1 MQNRN
6 SPQMS
11 RNPQDF
17 TMAGVLQ
24 NAGTTLPSLRLT
36 SKRKTSSTTRPY
48 FVRQLE
54 GVGVWAG
61 AQPGRSNGA
70 GPWAWKSLG
79 QAGINPPLLQKL
91 QPDAKL
97 IVSTAFHSS
106 PKNTNTGIL
115 TVVSSPLGAPCFY
128 LGLDFLWYH
137 TSMPLFYDIV

>member
-1 MQNRN
+1 MQNRS

-11 RNPQDF
+11 RNSQDF
-17 TMAGVLQ
+17 AMAGVLQ

-48 FVRQLE
+48 VVRQLG

-79 QAGINPPLLQKL
+79 QAGINPPPPPPKTAARCQAHRKYCLSFLPEKYEHWHL
-91 QPDAKL
+91 NGCIISPWRDVFLSGIGFPLVSYFHA
-97 IVSTAFHSS
+97 IV
-106 PKNTNTGIL
+106 L
-115 TVVSSPLGAPCFY
+115 
-128 LGLDFLWYH
+128 
-137 TSMPLFYDIV
+137 